1 VALESCIATLD
12 LRQEIAAFF
21 PVLTWHRSHEGNVA
35 AALAAVRPIP
45 DSKFSFMPLPKAARA
60 VSVRISF

>member
-21 PVLTWHRSHEGNVA
+21 PVLIRHRSHEGNVA
-35 AALAAVRPIP
+35 AALVAVRPIP
-45 DSKFSFMPLPKAARA
+45 DSKLSFKPLPKAARA
-60 VSVRISF
+60 ISLRTSF